1 MQLADLETYDYDLP
15 EHLIRKVPL
24 EKRDHARLFV
34 YDTQKDKFT
43 FDIFTN
49 LAKYLPASSLM
60 VLNDTRVLPARLWL
74 KKETGGKIE
83 ALILANQIETEEEI
97 PLLVDR
103 KTMPGQKLFFPN
115 GDFFEI
121 KQQTDNIFLARL
133 ESAQTIFE
141 LLDQFGTT
149 PVPHYLEGDE
159 VLGEEML
166 RKRYQSVFAAKG
178 ASIAAPT
185 ASLHF
190 TEGVFDTLRLR
201 GIETTRLTLNVGL
214 GTFAPLREENFET
227 KTLHTE
233 FVHVSEET
241 AQKILAA
248 KREQK
253 PVMAVGTTVTRT
265 LEGIFH
271 TGDYRAYH
279 GALNTFLFPPYHF
292 QVVDV
297 LLTNFHFPKT
307 SLMLLVEAFL
317 QSKESKRHIGELYQ
331 KAIAEQFS
339 FYSFGDSMLIL

>member
-1 MQLADLETYDYDLP
+1 MQLADLDSYHYDLP

-49 LAKYLPASSLM
+49 LAKYLPVPSLM

-74 KKETGGKIE
+74 RKETGGKIE
-83 ALILANQIETEEEI
+83 ALILANQIEAVEEI
-97 PLLVDR
+97 PLVVDR
-103 KTMPGQKLFFPN
+103 KTVPGQKLFFPN
-115 GDFFEI
+115 GDFLEI
-121 KQQTDNIFLARL
+121 KHQTENIFLARL
-133 ESAQTIFE
+133 ESAQSIFE

-149 PVPHYLEGDE
+149 PVPHYLEGDRA
-159 VLGEEML
+159 LGEGQL
-166 RKRYQSVFAAKG
+166 RKRYQSVFANNG

-190 TEGVFDTLRLR
+190 TEDVFDTLRLR
-201 GIETTRLTLNVGL
+201 GIETSRLTLNVGL

-233 FVHVSEET
+233 SVHVSEET
-241 AQKILAA
+241 AQKILTA

-253 PVMAVGTTVTRT
+253 PVIAVGTTVTRT

-271 TGDYRAYH
+271 AGDYHAYH

-292 QVVDV
+292 LVVDI
-297 LLTNFHFPKT
+297 LLTNFHLPKT

-317 QSKESKRHIGELYQ
+317 RSKGSKRHIGELYE
-331 KAIAEQFS
+331 KAIAEHFS